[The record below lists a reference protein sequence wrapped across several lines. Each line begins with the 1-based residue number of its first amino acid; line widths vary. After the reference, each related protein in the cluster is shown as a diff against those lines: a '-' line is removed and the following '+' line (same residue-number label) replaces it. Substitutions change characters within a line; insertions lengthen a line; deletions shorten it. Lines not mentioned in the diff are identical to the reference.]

1 MTGDGE
7 QEYFCEGMA
16 EELIN
21 ALAKIDGL
29 RVAAR
34 TSAFR
39 FKAKGD
45 SVERIGRELR
55 VEKILEGS
63 VRRAGSRL
71 RITVQ
76 LVNAEDGYHVWSERY
91 DRDVQDIFALQD
103 EITSKVVEALRLKL
117 DPPRAHARHH
127 TDDLEAYHLYLKG
140 LYFWNKRHAGGLQ
153 EGVKAFE
160 AAIARDP
167 LYALAYAGL
176 ADSYGVLGLSFYDV
190 LPPAEAMP
198 KAKAAAKKA
207 LEIDPGLAAP
217 HAALGW
223 VRLHYDW
230 DWPAAA
236 VDFRRS
242 LELDANRATTRH
254 WHSFYLSA
262 MGRVDEAVAEARRAW
277 ELDPLSLIVNTNL
290 FQPHYYARRFEEA
303 AAGAAKVTK
312 MEPAFPLG
320 HDWQGLAAA
329 ARGEYAEAIA
339 AYEAFAAHGGAAS
352 RALALVGNARGRA
365 GDGGGARQALDALAA
380 LAARRY
386 VPAYHFAL
394 VHIGLGQRDEAFAWL
409 ERAYE
414 ERSDQLAYLGV
425 EPLLDPLR
433 ADPRF
438 EVLRRRLGLP
448 FAVAAPAPPVAAPAQ
463 RRRDRRSVAVLPF
476 RDLTGDRESGHL
488 GLSLAD
494 ATITELARLHS
505 LLVRPT
511 SAILRYEGTATEP
524 SSAARDL
531 AVDAVV
537 DASFQRVGPRLRV
550 TFQLVEAGEGRPLWA
565 GKIDTSLDD
574 IFEMQDEV
582 ARNIAR
588 ALEVQL
594 SPSDERLLA
603 EGAREPGPSAA
614 TYELFMRGKRHLFGE
629 SLSDFVS
636 ALDWFEK
643 ARAADPRFALA
654 WAGLADTYAR
664 LAFQFQPEG
673 DWYTRAQA
681 MCEKALALDP
691 RLPEARYVRAR
702 LSWAPQANFD
712 HAAAIRD
719 LVPALRARPNL
730 EEAYVL
736 LGNVLHHVG
745 LVEEAWT
752 LYERAEAV
760 SPGHPRARSH
770 IVMCLVALGRYQE
783 GLERSP
789 QPRPS
794 YSFLEY
800 QRAMCQIHLGRLDEA
815 EGIVAEMAQ
824 RFPDDVLFHPLRG
837 LVAARRGNASE
848 ADRQIQIAADDGKR
862 YGHYHHIQYDVGCMH
877 ALLGRKE
884 QALAW
889 LTEAARNGYP
899 SAPHFACDEFLDPL
913 RGTEGFERLLGEL
926 RAESQGY
933 AQLYAQLQE
942 VRHERP

>member
-1 MTGDGE
+1 MTGDME

-21 ALAKIDGL
+21 ALAKIEGL

-76 LVNAEDGYHVWSERY
+76 LVNAADGYHVWSERY

-117 DPPRAHARHH
+117 DPRQARARRY

-140 LYFWNKRHAGGLQ
+140 LYFWNKRHKGGLLD
-153 EGVKAFE
+153 GVKAFE

-167 LYALAYAGL
+167 LYAPAYAGL
-176 ADSYGVLGLSFYDV
+176 ADSYGLLGLSFYDV

-198 KAKAAAKKA
+198 KAKAAAMKA
-207 LEIDPGLAAP
+207 LDIDPGLAAP

-230 DWPAAA
+230 DWAGAEAA
-236 VDFRRS
+236 FRRS
-242 LELDANRATTRH
+242 LELDPTRATTRH

-262 MGRVDEAVAEARRAW
+262 MGRVEEAVAEARHAW
-277 ELDPLSLIVNTNL
+277 ELDPLSLIVNANL
-290 FQPHYYARRFEEA
+290 CQPHYYARCFEEA
-303 AAGAAKVTK
+303 AAGAGKVTK
-312 MEPAFPLG
+312 MEPAFPVG

-329 ARGEYAEAIA
+329 GRGEYAEAIA
-339 AYEAFAAHGGAAS
+339 AYEAFAAHGGGAS
-352 RALALVGNARGRA
+352 RALALVGNALGRA
-365 GDGGGARQALDALAA
+365 GDRTGAMRVLGELAA
-380 LAARRY
+380 LGARRY
-386 VPAYHFAL
+386 VPAYHVAL
-394 VHIGLGQRDEAFAWL
+394 VHVGLGQRDEAFASL
-409 ERAYE
+409 ERAHE
-414 ERSDQLAYLGV
+414 ERSDQLAYLAV

-433 ADPRF
+433 SDSRF

-448 FAVAAPAPPVAAPAQ
+448 LVVDVAAPTVPSRAKA
-463 RRRDRRSVAVLPF
+463 RGGRRSVAVLPF
-476 RDLTGDRESGHL
+476 RDLAGDPESAHL

-494 ATITELARLHS
+494 ATITELARLPS

-511 SAILRYEGTATEP
+511 SAIVRFEGVAIEP
-524 SSAARDL
+524 GQAARDL

-537 DASFQRVGPRLRV
+537 DARFQRAGSRLRV
-550 TFQLVEAGEGRPLWA
+550 TVQLVDAAEGRPLWA
-565 GKIDTSLDD
+565 DKIDTSLDD
-574 IFEMQDEV
+574 VFEMQDEV

-588 ALEVQL
+588 ALEIEL
-594 SPSDERLLA
+594 TPADERRLA
-603 EGAREPGPSAA
+603 QSARAPGPAAA
-614 TYELFMRGKRHLFGE
+614 TYELYMRGKRYLFGE

-654 WAGLADTYAR
+654 WAGLADAYAR
-664 LAFQFQPEG
+664 LAFQYQPEG
-673 DWYTRAQA
+673 DWYTRAKA

-691 RLPEARYVRAR
+691 WLPEARYVRAR

-719 LVPALRARPNL
+719 LVPALRSRPNL

-736 LGNVLHHVG
+736 LGNILHHVG

-752 LYERAEAV
+752 LYERAEEV

-789 QPRPS
+789 LPRPS

-800 QRAMCQIHLGRLDEA
+800 QRAMCHIHLGRLDEA
-815 EGIVAEMAQ
+815 EGIVAEVTQ
-824 RFPDDVLFHPLRG
+824 RFPDDVLFPPLRG
-837 LVAARRGNASE
+837 LVAAKRGNATE
-848 ADRQIQIAADDGKR
+848 ADRQIQIAAEEGKR
-862 YGHYHHIQYDVGCMH
+862 YGHYHHLQYDVACIH
-877 ALLGRKE
+877 ALLGRQE

-889 LTEAARNGYP
+889 LTEAAHNGYP
-899 SAPHFACDEFLDPL
+899 CAPHFTRDDFLELL

-926 RAESQGY
+926 RTESQGY
-933 AQLYAQLQE
+933 ARLYAQLQD
-942 VRHERP
+942 VGDERP